1 MASLDQAAASLV
13 ASEGDGETFS
23 VEPIPHLAKLASN
36 VATDPS
42 AAALLLSSEALSGDG
57 KGRRGRYLRDRR
69 LREVAE
75 QRARVLEAAAASTA
89 TPTVPTTQ
97 RLIDEGVRGFVD
109 GIEIILS
116 LHHERRSKYD
126 TEELA
131 RRWLSEAK
139 DQVHLANALRNFH
152 FWGRGQKQQQQGGE
166 RGEEEQ
172 DVFSSSSEENQ
183 RRREIHNH
191 EGRQRAGWAKL
202 LRVIEAG
209 GDKLGRER
217 GDGDAD
223 AVEGS
228 GLGSCAFDLARFSVS
243 PNGKKILIH
252 KPHEMVAVAE
262 QRGGGEAGLGE
273 GCISAL
279 LGYISVQPE
288 VHYVTARKKSVTM
301 NLAAAWV
308 TQSGVEDYT
317 GLWNDVRKWE
327 NCMMVVYSRRGWS
340 PYALRQPVRCRKEGN
355 IRRKFGFQLFL
366 VAFICREGQGG
377 AQWWRTKR
385 SNSSCAQFGFYTTM
399 LSVLCILVGLIL
411 GMCAGT

>member
-23 VEPIPHLAKLASN
+23 VEPIPHLAKLATN

-42 AAALLLSSEALSGDG
+42 PAALLLSSEALSGDG
-57 KGRRGRYLRDRR
+57 EGRRGRYLRDRR

-89 TPTVPTTQ
+89 TVPTTQ
-97 RLIDEGVRGFVD
+97 RLTDEGVRGFVD
-109 GIEIILS
+109 AIEIILS

-139 DQVHLANALRNFH
+139 DQVHLANTLRKSH
-152 FWGRGQKQQQQGGE
+152 FWGRGQKQQQQEGE

-172 DVFSSSSEENQ
+172 EAFSSSAEEDQ

-191 EGRQRAGWAKL
+191 EERQRAGWSKL
-202 LRVIEAG
+202 LHALEAG
-209 GDKLGRER
+209 EGGFGRER
-217 GDGDAD
+217 GDRDAD
-223 AVEGS
+223 TAEES
-228 GLGSCAFDLARFSVS
+228 GFGSCAFDLARFSVS

-252 KPHEMVAVAE
+252 KPHEMVAVAT
-262 QRGGGEAGLGE
+262 QRGGDGAGLGE

-317 GLWNDVRKWE
+317 GLWDEVRKWA
-327 NCMMVVYSRRGWS
+327 NCMMAVYWGWGWS
-340 PYALRQPVRCRKEGN
+340 PYAFRRPVRCRKEKKVH
-355 IRRKFGFQLFL
+355 RTFSCQSFL
-366 VAFICREGQGG
+366 VAFICRAGQGVT
-377 AQWWRTKR
+377 QRWRTKR
-385 SNSSCAQFGFYTTM
+385 SNMRCAQFGFYF
-399 LSVLCILVGLIL
+399 LCSVC
-411 GMCAGT
+411 CKY